1 MTMDRLLT
9 DYCPGTEIRET
20 MMNKLPLNLQSTPES
35 KEFTLR
41 RQGCMC
47 EINVGR
53 ELSHGTNG
61 SMLYLGFSFPC
72 VAG

>member
-1 MTMDRLLT
+1 
-9 DYCPGTEIRET
+9 
-20 MMNKLPLNLQSTPES
+20 MNKLPLNLQSTPES